1 MLTVLSAYFVS
12 MCNFICGQHGRY
24 GQHFTSVHMAITTQ
38 NDIVKAIKLLA
49 KGDLDPKS
57 LSKSDQNLIIQYLRY
72 EEGWSQAKIAQ
83 ILNLVTDTVRARIRK
98 IDESYRQTLVSRGFD
113 AWSIVAEVK
122 RKKEIVQ
129 QKAGQQGNWN
139 LVWKTEIDY
148 LAVLIKLGLI
158 KESELEGVTE
168 DEQFS
173 GKSAKELRL
182 LYQKVKQENEKAS
195 QVMEEESQ
203 I

>member
-1 MLTVLSAYFVS
+1 MLTELSELMNDIYT
-12 MCNFICGQHGRY
+12 IGQHGQL
-24 GQHFTSVHMAITTQ
+24 GQLITMIDMKITTQ

-49 KGDLDPKS
+49 KGDSDPKR
-57 LSKSDQNLIIQYLRY
+57 LSKSDQNILIEYLRY

-83 ILNLVTDTVRARIRK
+83 LLNLVTDTVRARIKR
-98 IDESYRQTLVSRGFD
+98 IDESYRHTLVSRGFD
-113 AWSIVAEVK
+113 AWSIVSEVK

-129 QKAGQQGNWN
+129 QKAGQQGNWG
-139 LVWKTEIDY
+139 LVWKSETDY
-148 LAVLIKLGLI
+148 VAMLIKLGLI
-158 KESELEGVTE
+158 KESELEEVTE

-182 LYQKVKQENEKAS
+182 LYQKVKREKEEAS